1 MKSILKSNHNYIF
14 KYAIKKKKRQNTVL
28 YERIGNEINKSVR
41 FLLIY
46 AKALPFSACGRE

>member
-14 KYAIKKKKRQNTVL
+14 KYTIKKKRQNTVL
-28 YERIGNEINKSVR
+28 YERIGNEINKSLR

>member
-14 KYAIKKKKRQNTVL
+14 KYAIKKKRQNTVL
-28 YERIGNEINKSVR
+28 YERIGNEINKSLR

>member
-1 MKSILKSNHNYIF
+1 MKNILKSNHNYIS
-14 KYAIKKKKRQNTVL
+14 KYAIKKKDKTVS
-28 YERIGNEINKSVR
+28 YERIGNEINKSLR

>member
-14 KYAIKKKKRQNTVL
+14 KYAIKKKKDKTVS
-28 YERIGNEINKSVR
+28 YERLGNEINKSLR
-41 FLLIY
+41 FLLTY